1 MPLLKKQMDKAR
13 RRDPQP
19 MDVKMKKV
27 TPTESVTTDTDDL
40 LDEIDEVLEN
50 VQESFAVNY
59 RQVGGQ

>member
-1 MPLLKKQMDKAR
+1 VPLLRKQMDKAR
-13 RRDPQP
+13 RPTAQP